1 MRTKAAVPAV
11 LLALIALGGC
21 SDRATDSI
29 PAEGP
34 WTVGLASDDDARGVT
49 PALQCFEDEAVSES
63 FATLDMPGS
72 GASGTIGPDRARS
85 DVQRIV
91 DCVER
96 LAPHVEVGVA
106 SHAS

>member
-1 MRTKAAVPAV
+1 MRTTVALPV
-11 LLALIALGGC
+11 LLALIALGGR
-21 SDRATDSI
+21 SDGATDSI

-34 WTVGLASDDDARGVT
+34 WTVGLASNDDARGVT

-63 FATLDMPGS
+63 FTTLDMPGS
-72 GASGTIGPDRARS
+72 GASGTIGADRAPG

-96 LAPHVEVGVA
+96 MAPHVEIRVA
-106 SHAS
+106 SQAS

>member
-11 LLALIALGGC
+11 LLALIALVGC
-21 SDRATDSI
+21 SDRATDRI

-34 WTVGLASDDDARGVT
+34 WTVGLSSKDNALGVT

-72 GASGTIGPDRARS
+72 GASGTIGADRTPS

-91 DCVER
+91 DCVKR

-106 SHAS
+106 SQAS